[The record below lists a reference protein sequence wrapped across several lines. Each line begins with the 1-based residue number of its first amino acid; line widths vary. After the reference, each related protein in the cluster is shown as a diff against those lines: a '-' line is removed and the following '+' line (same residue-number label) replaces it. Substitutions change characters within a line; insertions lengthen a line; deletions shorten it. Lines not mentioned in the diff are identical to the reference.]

1 MNNQY
6 GGTIKKYF
14 TVDFMIALSYLK
26 KHKKNYRAIKDQQLT
41 IAAKANIFICII
53 FCLFWTIYFAFAQ
66 MWLIVYM
73 DVFFTLVSIFSLFL
87 IYIRRISAGIL
98 LSQIVL
104 LAFPV
109 VFCLIFDVATLDRP
123 RVAHLF
129 LPAGAILGY
138 LNYRRDPSF
147 LQIVLI
153 ILSIVCFIFFSGSS
167 FTLDSAIP
175 LSENIRDH
183 GGWIATCVA
192 TLMICISIYAMQLE
206 IQTENTMV
214 QDLRLALA
222 KEQFEL
228 FYQPQMNS
236 SEKIIGAEVLLRWH
250 HPVLGYIPT
259 KDFIPAAETFDLM
272 PEIGE
277 WVLVQG
283 IKVLQDWSEKEATKN
298 LTLSINIS
306 ADHFMQ
312 PNFEQTVIAMV
323 QKYEV
328 KPAQLILEI
337 TESIALNNCVSVI
350 EKMHFLSKHGIQL
363 SLDDFGTG
371 YSSLSYL
378 QKMPIRQIKIDR
390 SFVQAALDD
399 KRSNKLV
406 TGIIKIGLD
415 LNLQVLVEG
424 IETAE
429 QFSAFKNNGCT
440 EFQGY
445 LWGCPMPLNDFLK
458 QLPHLNDLN

>member
-1 MNNQY
+1 MN
-6 GGTIKKYF
+6 KYF

-153 ILSIVCFIFFSGSS
+153 ILSIACFIFFSGSS

-283 IKVLQDWSEKEATKN
+283 FKVLQDWSEKEATKD

-328 KPAQLILEI
+328 NPAQLILEI

-350 EKMHFLSKHGIQL
+350 EKMYFLSKHGIQL

>member
-1 MNNQY
+1 M
-6 GGTIKKYF
+6 KKYF

-153 ILSIVCFIFFSGSS
+153 ILSIACFIFFSGSS

-283 IKVLQDWSEKEATKN
+283 VKVLQDWSEKEATKD

-312 PNFEQTVIAMV
+312 P
-323 QKYEV
+323 
-328 KPAQLILEI
+328 
-337 TESIALNNCVSVI
+337 
-350 EKMHFLSKHGIQL
+350 
-363 SLDDFGTG
+363 
-371 YSSLSYL
+371 
-378 QKMPIRQIKIDR
+378 
-390 SFVQAALDD
+390 
-399 KRSNKLV
+399 
-406 TGIIKIGLD
+406 
-415 LNLQVLVEG
+415 
-424 IETAE
+424 
-429 QFSAFKNNGCT
+429 
-440 EFQGY
+440 
-445 LWGCPMPLNDFLK
+445 
-458 QLPHLNDLN
+458 

>member
-1 MNNQY
+1 MLASSY
-6 GGTIKKYF
+6 FKKRQ
-14 TVDFMIALSYLK
+14 
-26 KHKKNYRAIKDQQLT
+26 KNYRAVKDQQLT

-73 DVFFTLVSIFSLFL
+73 DIFFTLISMFSLFL
-87 IYIRRISAGIL
+87 IYINRISAGIL
-98 LSQIVL
+98 LSQVVL
-104 LAFPV
+104 LVFPV
-109 VFCLIFDVATLDRP
+109 IFCLFFDVATNDRP
-123 RVAHLF
+123 QVAHLF

-138 LNYRRDPSF
+138 LNYRRNPSF

-153 ILSIVCFIFFSGSS
+153 LLSIGCFIFFSGTS
-167 FTLDSAIP
+167 FNLESAIP
-175 LSENIRDH
+175 LSEDIRDH

-192 TLMICISIYAMQLE
+192 TLMICISIYTMQLE
-206 IQTENTMV
+206 IQTENSMV

-228 FYQPQMNS
+228 FYQPQIDS
-236 SEKIIGAEVLLRWH
+236 SERLIGAEALLRWR
-250 HPVLGYIPT
+250 HPVLGYVPT
-259 KDFIPAAETFDLM
+259 PDFIPAAENYGLM

-277 WVLVQG
+277 WVLTQG
-283 IKVLQDWSEKEATKN
+283 CKVLQDWSTQAETKD

-312 PNFEQTVIAMV
+312 PTFEQTLIDLVLQYGIN
-323 QKYEV
+323 
-328 KPAQLILEI
+328 PSRLILEI
-337 TESIALNNCVSVI
+337 TENIALNNCVSMI
-350 EKMHFLSKHGIQL
+350 EKMHFLSKNGIQL

-378 QKMPIRQIKIDR
+378 QKMPIKQIKIDR
-390 SFVQAALDD
+390 SFVQAALED

-415 LNLQVLVEG
+415 LNLRVLVEG
-424 IETAE
+424 IETTE
-429 QFSAFKNNGCT
+429 QFNTFKDNGCT

-445 LWGCPMPLNDFLK
+445 LWGCPKSLNDFME
-458 QLPHLNDLN
+458 QLPYFKK

>member
-1 MNNQY
+1 MLASSY
-6 GGTIKKYF
+6 FKKRQ
-14 TVDFMIALSYLK
+14 
-26 KHKKNYRAIKDQQLT
+26 KNYRAVKDQQLT

-73 DVFFTLVSIFSLFL
+73 DIFFTLISIFSLCL
-87 IYIRRISAGIL
+87 IYINRISAGIL
-98 LSQIVL
+98 LSQVVL
-104 LAFPV
+104 LVFPV
-109 VFCLIFDVATLDRP
+109 IFCLFFDVATNDRP
-123 RVAHLF
+123 QVAQLF

-138 LNYRRDPSF
+138 LNYRRNPSY
-147 LQIVLI
+147 LQFILI
-153 ILSIVCFIFFSGSS
+153 LLSIGCFIFFSGTS
-167 FTLDSAIP
+167 FNLESAIP
-175 LSENIRDH
+175 LSEDIRDH

-192 TLMICISIYAMQLE
+192 TLMICISIYTMQLE
-206 IQTENTMV
+206 IQTENSMV

-228 FYQPQMNS
+228 FYQPQIDS
-236 SEKIIGAEVLLRWH
+236 SERLIGAEALLRWR
-250 HPVLGYIPT
+250 HPVLGYVPT
-259 KDFIPAAETFDLM
+259 PDFIPAAENYGLM

-277 WVLVQG
+277 WVLTQG
-283 IKVLQDWSEKEATKN
+283 CKVLQDWSKQAETKD

-312 PNFEQTVIAMV
+312 PTFEQTLIDLIL
-323 QKYEV
+323 QYGIN
-328 KPAQLILEI
+328 PSRLILEI
-337 TESIALNNCVSVI
+337 TENIALNNCASMI
-350 EKMHFLSKHGIQL
+350 EKMHFLSKNGIQL

-378 QKMPIRQIKIDR
+378 QKMPIKQIKIDR
-390 SFVQAALDD
+390 SFVQAALED

-415 LNLQVLVEG
+415 LNLRVLVEG
-424 IETAE
+424 IETTE
-429 QFSAFKNNGCT
+429 QFNTFKDNGCT

-445 LWGCPMPLNDFLK
+445 LWGCPKSLNDFMQ
-458 QLPHLNDLN
+458 QLPHFKK

>member
-1 MNNQY
+1 
-6 GGTIKKYF
+6 
-14 TVDFMIALSYLK
+14 MIALSYLK

-153 ILSIVCFIFFSGSS
+153 ILSIACFIFFSGSS

-214 QDLRLALA
+214 QDLSLALA

-250 HPVLGYIPT
+250 HPVLGYVPT

-283 IKVLQDWSEKEATKN
+283 VKVLQDWSEKEATKDF
-298 LTLSINIS
+298 TLSINIS

-328 KPAQLILEI
+328 NPAQLILEI

-406 TGIIKIGLD
+406 MGIIKIGLD

-429 QFSAFKNNGCT
+429 QFNAFKNNGCT

-458 QLPHLNDLN
+458 QLPHFNQNTRQHNFLN

>member
-1 MNNQY
+1 
-6 GGTIKKYF
+6 
-14 TVDFMIALSYLK
+14 MIALSYLK

-153 ILSIVCFIFFSGSS
+153 ILSIACFIFFSGSS

-283 IKVLQDWSEKEATKN
+283 IKVLQDWSEKEATKD

-328 KPAQLILEI
+328 NPAQLILEI

-458 QLPHLNDLN
+458 QLPHFNQ

>member
-1 MNNQY
+1 MAKVVLCY
-6 GGTIKKYF
+6 IF
-14 TVDFMIALSYLK
+14 TVDLLMIASSYLK
-26 KHKKNYRAIKDQQLT
+26 KQKKNYHAVQDQQLT
-41 IAAKANIFICII
+41 IAAKANIFICLM

-66 MWLIVYM
+66 MWTIVYM
-73 DVFFTLVSIFSLFL
+73 DIFFTFISLFSLFL
-87 IYIRRISAGIL
+87 LCIRRISAGIL
-98 LSQIVL
+98 LSQAVL
-104 LAFPV
+104 LVFPV
-109 VFCLIFDVATLDRP
+109 IFCLLFDVATLDRP

-153 ILSIVCFIFFSGSS
+153 ILSIACFIFFSGSS
-167 FTLDSAIP
+167 FTLENAIP
-175 LSENIRDH
+175 LSENIRSH

-192 TLMICISIYAMQLE
+192 TLMICISIYTMQLE

-228 FYQPQMNS
+228 FYQPQMDS

-283 IKVLQDWSEKEATKN
+283 VKVLQDWSEKEATKD

-328 KPAQLILEI
+328 NPAQLILEI

-458 QLPHLNDLN
+458 QLPHFNQ

>member
-153 ILSIVCFIFFSGSS
+153 ILSIACFIFFSGSS

-283 IKVLQDWSEKEATKN
+283 IKVLQDWSEKEATKD

-328 KPAQLILEI
+328 NPAQLILEI

-458 QLPHLNDLN
+458 QLSHFNQ

>member
-1 MNNQY
+1 M
-6 GGTIKKYF
+6 KKYF

-153 ILSIVCFIFFSGSS
+153 ILSIACFIFFSGSS

-236 SEKIIGAEVLLRWH
+236 SEKIIGAEVLLRWN

-283 IKVLQDWSEKEATKN
+283 FKVLQDWSEKEATKD

-328 KPAQLILEI
+328 NPAQLILEI

-458 QLPHLNDLN
+458 QLSHFNQ

>member
-1 MNNQY
+1 MAKVVLCY
-6 GGTIKKYF
+6 IF
-14 TVDFMIALSYLK
+14 TVDLLMIASSYLK
-26 KHKKNYRAIKDQQLT
+26 KQKKNYHAVKDQQLT
-41 IAAKANIFICII
+41 IAAKANVIICLM

-66 MWLIVYM
+66 MWTIVYM
-73 DVFFTLVSIFSLFL
+73 DIFFTFISLFSLFL
-87 IYIRRISAGIL
+87 ICIRRISAGIL
-98 LSQIVL
+98 LSQAVL
-104 LAFPV
+104 LVFPV
-109 VFCLIFDVATLDRP
+109 IFCLLFDVATPDRP

-153 ILSIVCFIFFSGSS
+153 VLSIVCFIFFSGSS
-167 FTLDSAIP
+167 FTLENAIP
-175 LSENIRDH
+175 LSENIRSH
-183 GGWIATCVA
+183 GGWISTCVA
-192 TLMICISIYAMQLE
+192 TLMICISIYTMQLE
-206 IQTENTMV
+206 IQIENTMA
-214 QDLRLALA
+214 QDLRLALT

-228 FYQPQMNS
+228 FYQPQINS
-236 SEKIIGAEVLLRWH
+236 SETLIGAEALLRWR
-250 HPVLGYIPT
+250 HPVLGYIPA
-259 KDFIPAAETFDLM
+259 KDFIPAAETLGLM

-277 WVLVQG
+277 WVLVQAC
-283 IKVLQDWSEKEATKN
+283 KVLQAWSKNEETKD

-323 QKYEV
+323 QKYGV
-328 KPAQLILEI
+328 NPARLILEI
-337 TESIALNNCVSVI
+337 TESIALNNSDSLI
-350 EKMHFLSKHGIQL
+350 EKMHCLSKNGIRI

-378 QKMPIRQIKIDR
+378 QKMPIKQIKIDR

-399 KRSNKLV
+399 KRGNKLV

-415 LNLQVLVEG
+415 LNLEVLVEG
-424 IETAE
+424 IETEE
-429 QFSAFKNNGCT
+429 QFNAFKNNGCT

-458 QLPHLNDLN
+458 QLPHFKP

>member
-1 MNNQY
+1 MLASSY
-6 GGTIKKYF
+6 FKKRQ
-14 TVDFMIALSYLK
+14 
-26 KHKKNYRAIKDQQLT
+26 KNYRAVKDQQLT

-73 DVFFTLVSIFSLFL
+73 DIFFTLISIFSLFL
-87 IYIRRISAGIL
+87 IYINRISAGIL
-98 LSQIVL
+98 LSQFVL
-104 LAFPV
+104 LVFPV
-109 VFCLIFDVATLDRP
+109 IFCLFFDVATNDRP
-123 RVAHLF
+123 QVAHLF

-138 LNYRRDPSF
+138 LNYRRNPSF

-153 ILSIVCFIFFSGSS
+153 LLSVICFIFFSGSS
-167 FTLDSAIP
+167 FNLESAIP
-175 LSENIRDH
+175 LSEDIRDH

-192 TLMICISIYAMQLE
+192 TLMICISIYTMQLE
-206 IQTENTMV
+206 IQTESSMV

-228 FYQPQMNS
+228 FYQPQIDS
-236 SEKIIGAEVLLRWH
+236 SERLIGAEALLRWR
-250 HPVLGYIPT
+250 HPVLGYVPT
-259 KDFIPAAETFDLM
+259 PDFIPAAENYGLM
-272 PEIGE
+272 PEIGV
-277 WVLVQG
+277 WVLAQG
-283 IKVLQDWSEKEATKN
+283 CKVLQDWSKQAETKD

-312 PNFEQTVIAMV
+312 PTFEQTLIDLVLQYGIN
-323 QKYEV
+323 
-328 KPAQLILEI
+328 PSRLILEI
-337 TESIALNNCVSVI
+337 TENIALNNCVSMI
-350 EKMHFLSKHGIQL
+350 EKMHFLSKNGIQL

-378 QKMPIRQIKIDR
+378 QKMPIKQIKIDR
-390 SFVQAALDD
+390 SFVQAALED

-415 LNLQVLVEG
+415 LNLRVLVEG
-424 IETAE
+424 IETTE
-429 QFSAFKNNGCT
+429 QFNTFKDNGCT

-445 LWGCPMPLNDFLK
+445 LWGYPMPLNDFME
-458 QLPHLNDLN
+458 QLPHFKK

>member
-1 MNNQY
+1 
-6 GGTIKKYF
+6 
-14 TVDFMIALSYLK
+14 MIASSYLK
-26 KHKKNYRAIKDQQLT
+26 KQKKNYHAVKDQQLT
-41 IAAKANIFICII
+41 IAAKANIFICLM

-66 MWLIVYM
+66 MWTIVYM
-73 DVFFTLVSIFSLFL
+73 DIFFTFISLFSLFL
-87 IYIRRISAGIL
+87 ICIRRISAGIL
-98 LSQIVL
+98 LSQAVL
-104 LAFPV
+104 LVFPV
-109 VFCLIFDVATLDRP
+109 VFCLLFDVATPDRP

-153 ILSIVCFIFFSGSS
+153 VLSIVCFIFFSGSS
-167 FTLDSAIP
+167 FTLENAIP

-192 TLMICISIYAMQLE
+192 TLMICISIYTMQLE
-206 IQTENTMV
+206 IQIENTMA

-228 FYQPQMNS
+228 FYQPQINS
-236 SEKIIGAEVLLRWH
+236 SETLIGAEALLRWH

-259 KDFIPAAETFDLM
+259 KDFIPLAETLGLM

-277 WVLVQG
+277 WVLVQAC
-283 IKVLQDWSEKEATKN
+283 KVLQDWTKKEETKD

-312 PNFEQTVIAMV
+312 PNFEQTVIAMA

-328 KPAQLILEI
+328 NPAQLILEI
-337 TESIALNNCVSVI
+337 TESIALNNSASLI
-350 EKMHFLSKHGIQL
+350 EKMHYLSKNGIRI

-378 QKMPIRQIKIDR
+378 QKMPIKQIKIDR

-399 KRSNKLV
+399 KRGNKLV

-415 LNLQVLVEG
+415 LNLEVLVEG
-424 IETAE
+424 IETTE
-429 QFSAFKNNGCT
+429 QFNAFKNNGCT

-445 LWGCPMPLNDFLK
+445 LWGPPMPLNDFLK
-458 QLPHLNDLN
+458 QLPHFNQ

>member
-1 MNNQY
+1 M
-6 GGTIKKYF
+6 KKYF
-14 TVDFMIALSYLK
+14 MVDLFMFASYFK
-26 KHKKNYRAIKDQQLT
+26 KHKKNYRSVKDQQLT

-73 DVFFTLVSIFSLFL
+73 DIFFTLISIFSLFL
-87 IYIRRISAGIL
+87 IYINRISAGIL
-98 LSQIVL
+98 LSQVVL
-104 LAFPV
+104 LVFPV
-109 VFCLIFDVATLDRP
+109 VFCLFFDIATVDRP
-123 RVAHLF
+123 QVAHLF

-138 LNYRRDPSF
+138 LNYRRDPSY
-147 LQIVLI
+147 LQFILI
-153 ILSIVCFIFFSGSS
+153 LLSIGCFIFFSGTS
-167 FTLDSAIP
+167 FNLESAIP
-175 LSENIRDH
+175 LSEDIRDH
-183 GGWIATCVA
+183 GGWIATCAA
-192 TLMICISIYAMQLE
+192 TLMICISIYTMQLE
-206 IQTENTMV
+206 IQIENSMV
-214 QDLRLALA
+214 KDLRLALA
-222 KEQFEL
+222 KQQFEL
-228 FYQPQMNS
+228 FYQPQINS
-236 SEKIIGAEVLLRWH
+236 SETLIGAEALLRWQ
-250 HPVLGYIPT
+250 HPTLGYVPT
-259 KDFIPAAETFDLM
+259 KDFIPAAETFGLM

-277 WVLVQG
+277 WVLAQG
-283 IKVLQDWSEKEATKN
+283 CKVLQEWSKKAETKD

-312 PNFEQTVIAMV
+312 ATFEQTVIGMV
-323 QKYEV
+323 QKYEIN
-328 KPAQLILEI
+328 PSRLILEI
-337 TESIALNNCVSVI
+337 TENIALNNCVSLI
-350 EKMHFLSKHGIQL
+350 EKMHFLSKNGIQL

-378 QKMPIRQIKIDR
+378 QKMPISQIKIDR

-415 LNLQVLVEG
+415 LNLRVLVEG

-458 QLPHLNDLN
+458 QITHFKK

>member
-1 MNNQY
+1 M
-6 GGTIKKYF
+6 KKYF
-14 TVDFMIALSYLK
+14 TVDLCMLASSYFK
-26 KHKKNYRAIKDQQLT
+26 KRQKNYRAVKDQQLT

-73 DVFFTLVSIFSLFL
+73 DIFFTLISIFSLCL
-87 IYIRRISAGIL
+87 IYINRISAGIL
-98 LSQIVL
+98 LSQVVL
-104 LAFPV
+104 LVFPV
-109 VFCLIFDVATLDRP
+109 IFCLFFDVATNDRP
-123 RVAHLF
+123 QVAQLF

-138 LNYRRDPSF
+138 LNYRRNPSY
-147 LQIVLI
+147 LQFILI
-153 ILSIVCFIFFSGSS
+153 LLSIGCFIFFSGTS
-167 FTLDSAIP
+167 FNLESAIP
-175 LSENIRDH
+175 LSEDIRDH

-192 TLMICISIYAMQLE
+192 TLMICISIYTMQLE
-206 IQTENTMV
+206 IQTENSMV

-228 FYQPQMNS
+228 FYQPQIDS
-236 SEKIIGAEVLLRWH
+236 SERLIGAEALLRWR
-250 HPVLGYIPT
+250 HPVLGYVPT
-259 KDFIPAAETFDLM
+259 PDFIPAAENYGLM

-277 WVLVQG
+277 WILTQG
-283 IKVLQDWSEKEATKN
+283 CKVLQDWSKKAETKD

-312 PNFEQTVIAMV
+312 PTFEQTLIDLVLQYGIN
-323 QKYEV
+323 
-328 KPAQLILEI
+328 PSRLILEI
-337 TESIALNNCVSVI
+337 TENIALNNCASMI
-350 EKMHFLSKHGIQL
+350 EKMHFLSKNGIQL

-378 QKMPIRQIKIDR
+378 QKMPIKQIKIDR
-390 SFVQAALDD
+390 SFVQAALED

-415 LNLQVLVEG
+415 LNLRVLVEG
-424 IETAE
+424 IETTE
-429 QFSAFKNNGCT
+429 QFNTFKDNGCT

-445 LWGCPMPLNDFLK
+445 LWGCPKSLNDFME
-458 QLPHLNDLN
+458 QLPHFKK

>member
-153 ILSIVCFIFFSGSS
+153 ILSIACFIFFSGSS

-283 IKVLQDWSEKEATKN
+283 IKVLQDWSEKEATKD

-328 KPAQLILEI
+328 NPAQLILEI

-350 EKMHFLSKHGIQL
+350 EKMYFLSKHGIQL

-458 QLPHLNDLN
+458 QLPHFNQ

>member
-1 MNNQY
+1 MLASSY
-6 GGTIKKYF
+6 FKKRQ
-14 TVDFMIALSYLK
+14 
-26 KHKKNYRAIKDQQLT
+26 KNYRAVKDQQLT

-73 DVFFTLVSIFSLFL
+73 DIFFTLISIFSLCL
-87 IYIRRISAGIL
+87 IYINRISAGIL
-98 LSQIVL
+98 LSQVVL
-104 LAFPV
+104 LVFPV
-109 VFCLIFDVATLDRP
+109 IFCLFFDVATNDRP
-123 RVAHLF
+123 QVAQLF

-138 LNYRRDPSF
+138 LNYRRNPSY
-147 LQIVLI
+147 LQFILI
-153 ILSIVCFIFFSGSS
+153 LLSIGCFIFFSGTS
-167 FTLDSAIP
+167 FNLESAIP
-175 LSENIRDH
+175 LSEDIRDH

-192 TLMICISIYAMQLE
+192 TLMICISIYTMQLE
-206 IQTENTMV
+206 IQTENSMV

-228 FYQPQMNS
+228 FYQPQIDS
-236 SEKIIGAEVLLRWH
+236 SERLIGAEALLRWR
-250 HPVLGYIPT
+250 HPVLGYVPT
-259 KDFIPAAETFDLM
+259 PDFIPAAENYGLM

-277 WVLVQG
+277 WVLAQG
-283 IKVLQDWSEKEATKN
+283 CKVLQDWSKKAETKD

-312 PNFEQTVIAMV
+312 PSFEQTLIDLVLQYGIN
-323 QKYEV
+323 
-328 KPAQLILEI
+328 PSRLILEI
-337 TESIALNNCVSVI
+337 TENIALNNCASMI
-350 EKMHFLSKHGIQL
+350 EKMHFLSKNGIQL

-378 QKMPIRQIKIDR
+378 QKMPIKQIKIDR
-390 SFVQAALDD
+390 SFVQAALED

-415 LNLQVLVEG
+415 LNLRVLVEG
-424 IETAE
+424 IETTE
-429 QFSAFKNNGCT
+429 QFNTFKDNGCT

-445 LWGCPMPLNDFLK
+445 LWGCPKSLNDFME
-458 QLPHLNDLN
+458 QLPHFKIGER